1 MKCDIY
7 IKTNGNPAVQ
17 KNAKAKWL
25 ICAYDPRGQIMSSRD
40 GVVVAPRSTVKRAA
54 LVALRDALKRFGKA
68 AVIRI
73 YITDPFVR
81 NMLTTNMP
89 YRWSRHDWR
98 LFRYDRDIRYVEL
111 WQEISELLKNHAVN
125 YAGPEE
131 LAANN
136 ILSKMEV

>member
-1 MKCDIY
+1 
-7 IKTNGNPAVQ
+7 
-17 KNAKAKWL
+17 
-25 ICAYDPRGQIMSSRD
+25 MSSRD

-111 WQEISELLKNHAVN
+111 WQEIAELLKNHAVN

-131 LAANN
+131 LAENN